1 MNLRWDQR
9 PRDVAYLL
17 NPAFCGEIMRG
28 CIKSYQK
35 TAQRPMPF
43 PLLFLIL
50 PIVLHKSTREV
61 MPQTARI
68 RMYSWLQANPQVKVG
83 FAQRARTLLSASK
96 ETLVFMMQFG
106 VLTVDNDAMLSAPLK
121 SPKKIRKLKNGEV
134 ADCFKRAELLGKWFA
149 NSGSSIS
156 IYTMW
161 GIKP

>member
-1 MNLRWDQR
+1 MNLKWDQR

-17 NPAFCGEIMRG
+17 NPAFCGEMMRR
-28 CIKSYQK
+28 CIKAYQQK
-35 TAQRPMPF
+35 ARRPMPF

-50 PIVLHKSTREV
+50 PIILHKSTREL
-61 MPQTARI
+61 MPRTARG

-83 FAQRARTLLSASK
+83 FAQRARTLLSTSK
-96 ETLVFMMQFG
+96 ETLAFMMQFG
-106 VLTVDNDAMLSAPLK
+106 VLTVDIDAMLSVPVK
-121 SPKKIRKLKNGEV
+121 SPRGIRKLESGEV
-134 ADCFKRAELLGKWFA
+134 SDCFKGAELLGKWFA